1 MKRSLNRLLAL
12 LLTMAMLLVYIPAP
26 PAKAA
31 VLDGL
36 EYVIENGEVTI
47 TGHDMWSIT
56 PDLVIPDT
64 IEGYPVTCIGEEAFK
79 NSYTLTAITIGGNV
93 THICD
98 SAFESCDGLT
108 TVTIGDSGTSIGYSA
123 FKSCSSLAAVTIG
136 KGVTTIGNY
145 AFSYCYDLTT
155 VSIPDSVTSIWKDTF
170 YSSNNLSYTQYENEK
185 YLGNEQNP
193 YHVLMGST
201 LATDEVESCSIHPQ
215 TKVIAGYAYYNCKM
229 LSSGTMFPDGVVSI
243 GENAFNGCVRMPYYG
258 IPASVTS
265 IGNGAFGNCSR
276 IDEVEIPASVTHI
289 GSDAFPDP
297 VIFTVAEDNPVY
309 SSDDFGV
316 LYNKVE
322 KSIVRAP
329 ETISGDYVVPDG
341 ITSIGD
347 DIFNGCTG
355 ITSVTFGN
363 SVTTIGEWAFSDCTG
378 ITSVTFGSSV
388 TTIGKRA
395 FSRCTGITSVTLP
408 DSVTEIGEE
417 AFYNCGNLT
426 TVDIGDGVTTIGAGA
441 FGNCSGIT
449 SVTIPA
455 AVTSIGEDA
464 FPRRTAL
471 SVDQD
476 NPAYCIDAS
485 GVLYNKDKTVIIQVP
500 TTISGDYIIPD
511 GVTVIEDSMFAYCTG
526 LTSVTIPASVTDIGN
541 YAFRGCENLTQ
552 VTLLNLDASIGV
564 EAFNGTAA
572 AASYDSAYY
581 LGVGDNPYYLLYD
594 YVPAYRPAS
603 SCTIHPDTKII
614 GHNAFIDATALSTVT
629 IPEGVTTIGEKA
641 FYAGN
646 VSTVNIP
653 STVTHIGD
661 YAFYECNMD
670 TVTIPQGVTGI
681 GEGVFSHCYQLTA
694 VTIPDSVTS
703 LGFGVF
709 DGCTGLTTVSIPD
722 SVTAIGDAAFQG
734 CTGLTAVSI
743 PDSVTSLG
751 FGVFHGCDSLQYN
764 SYNNAKYLGNEQ
776 TPTILL
782 VKAASE
788 TITGCEISEDTLV
801 IDNYAFSN
809 CASLTSITIPA
820 GVTGI
825 GYAAFEGCAGLKT
838 ITFEGDAPI
847 IGDWAFGYTK
857 EEDNEVVATAYYP
870 LGNPTW
876 TEDVMQD
883 YCGVITWVAKDMW
896 YLAPNMEYLEYTIEN
911 GKVTITNCDTA
922 AKGTLAIPASIE
934 GCPVTAIGGSAF
946 SGCSNLT
953 EITIPASVTS
963 IGYQAFYECS
973 SLTSIK
979 IPDSVTV
986 LGEGAFWNCTGMTS
1000 AVIGNGVTAIES
1012 MAFYSCN
1019 NLSDVTIGS
1028 SVTSIGENAFGH
1040 CYSLSEVTIP
1050 DSVTSIGKSAFYNCY
1065 TLTDVTLGNSVE
1077 TIGMESF
1084 MFTGVRTIWLPASV
1098 RSIGVGAFDSSDL
1111 TAYQVAENNQNY
1123 SNDGQG
1129 ALLNKGKDL
1138 LISFPP
1144 AATGSYTIPDS
1155 VVSILASAFESSE
1168 LTSVT
1173 VPASVTHIGN
1183 CAFTC
1188 MNNLSTVYFLGDAPN
1203 ICEDAFEYTYN
1214 VNAYYEENASGWT
1227 EDVMQNYG
1235 GNITWMTKPKSHG
1248 NLMYMIQNGNAV
1260 ITGFVEMP
1268 EGELVIPAQIEGYPV
1283 TGILKNA
1290 FYGCYE
1296 LTAVTIPE
1304 SVTTIGDSAFG
1315 DCTGLTEVTLSEGV
1329 TTLGVYSFG
1338 GCTGLTGITLPDSLV
1353 TIGDSA
1359 FWGCSGL
1366 TGVTIPAGVTS
1377 MGIGAFGDCGSL
1389 TAISVA
1395 EGNTTYCSDGSG
1407 VVFTKDMKT
1416 LVMAPD
1422 AICGA
1427 YTIPNG
1433 VTGVAPNAFMYCS
1446 ELTELTIPDSV
1457 TTVEGYA
1464 FMSCTGLTTVTISA
1478 GVTGLADGAF
1488 ANCLSLGTVYFRG
1501 DAPTFGDG
1509 VFDMW
1514 EQPVNEYITA
1524 YYPTGNATWTED
1536 VMYNC
1541 SDRISW
1547 VPYEVEVE
1555 PTGTTI
1561 MGSLKSFGDVEGLTV
1576 ELWLEGAE
1584 AASYTAVIDGDSYSF
1599 TNVPAGSYTL
1609 KISKENGVT
1618 RTYPIEAGTASVS
1631 QDVAISPL
1639 GDVNGD
1645 TKVNIGDVARIYAH
1659 VRNTGKIEDEYALL
1673 CSDVTGD
1680 QRINIGDV
1688 ARTYS
1693 HVKGTNPLW

>member
-31 VLDGL
+31 DVSSLT
-36 EYVIENGEVTI
+36 YVVENEEVTI
-47 TGHDMWSIT
+47 TDCSTWAS
-56 PDLVIPDT
+56 DELVIPDT
-64 IEGYPVTCIGEEAFK
+64 IEGYPVTAIANRAF
-79 NSYTLTAITIGGNV
+79 
-93 THICD
+93 
-98 SAFESCDGLT
+98 DGCWQL
-108 TVTIGDSGTSIGYSA
+108 
-123 FKSCSSLAAVTIG
+123 
-136 KGVTTIGNY
+136 
-145 AFSYCYDLTT
+145 
-155 VSIPDSVTSIWKDTF
+155 
-170 YSSNNLSYTQYENEK
+170 
-185 YLGNEQNP
+185 
-193 YHVLMGST
+193 
-201 LATDEVESCSIHPQ
+201 
-215 TKVIAGYAYYNCKM
+215 
-229 LSSGTMFPDGVVSI
+229 
-243 GENAFNGCVRMPYYG
+243 
-258 IPASVTS
+258 
-265 IGNGAFGNCSR
+265 
-276 IDEVEIPASVTHI
+276 
-289 GSDAFPDP
+289 
-297 VIFTVAEDNPVY
+297 
-309 SSDDFGV
+309 
-316 LYNKVE
+316 
-322 KSIVRAP
+322 
-329 ETISGDYVVPDG
+329 
-341 ITSIGD
+341 
-347 DIFNGCTG
+347 
-355 ITSVTFGN
+355 TSVTIPEG
-363 SVTTIGEWAFSDCTG
+363 VTVIGASAFSGC
-378 ITSVTFGSSV
+378 VHLSS
-388 TTIGKRA
+388 IN
-395 FSRCTGITSVTLP
+395 IP
-408 DSVTEIGEE
+408 QSVTEIGGYAFFDCENLYSISIPGNVSQIHSNTFYGCISLVE
-417 AFYNCGNLT
+417 ATIAEGVDSIGDYAFYNCSSLYTLT
-426 TVDIGDGVTTIGAGA
+426 IPSTVTSIGTMA
-441 FGNCSGIT
+441 FYDCMALHET
-449 SVTIPA
+449 VTIPA
-455 AVTSIGEDA
+455 ATVSIGEAA
-464 FPRRTAL
+464 FGSCNAL
-471 SVDQD
+471 PGIFVEEG
-476 NPAYCIDAS
+476 NPAYCSDAS
-485 GVLYNKDKTVIIQVP
+485 GVLYTKDMTTLVQAPGGITGAYVIP
-500 TTISGDYIIPD
+500 E
-511 GVTVIEDSMFAYCTG
+511 GVTNIGKYAFCDASK
-526 LTSVTIPASVTDIGN
+526 LTSVTIPSSLTHIGEG
-541 YAFRGCENLTQ
+541 AFSYCENLAPF
-552 VTLLNLDASIGV
+552 VFSDPDIDMGSDVFLESGALN
-564 EAFNGTAA
+564 
-572 AASYDSAYY
+572 SYDNCRYI
-581 LGVGDNPYYLLYD
+581 GIEGNPYYKLYD
-594 YVPAYRPAS
+594 YAPAEGTTPET
-603 SCTIHPDTKII
+603 CQIHPQTKII
-614 GHNAFIDATALSTVT
+614 GDHAFENCTDILTVT
-629 IPEGVTTIGEKA
+629 IPEGVTTVGEKA
-641 FYAGN
+641 F
-646 VSTVNIP
+646 STIYVYVNIP
-653 STVTHIGD
+653 ATVSTIENYGFEGCYILSGSTLEGLTQINEGIFKNASWGVEWQPEADVTIPDGITHIGD
-661 YAFYECNMD
+661 YAFDNCVGIANLYLPESLISIGRGAFSSSSGVHTIPKSVSSIGVSAFAGANFYEITIEGSPVIGDSAFYSCNNLTIVTVTGDDTVIGKDAFASNYSLETVTVSGDRIVIGEGAFKNGGPFME
-670 TVTIPQGVTGI
+670 TVTISGENTVIGDSAFENCSSLQTATIGEGVTGI
-681 GEGVFSHCYQLTA
+681 GNNAFLNCSRLSNVSLPNTLTSIGGSVFS
-694 VTIPDSVTS
+694 
-703 LGFGVF
+703 
-709 DGCTGLTTVSIPD
+709 GCTMLSGNYD
-722 SVTAIGDAAFQG
+722 YKG
-734 CTGLTAVSI
+734 TGS
-743 PDSVTSLG
+743 
-751 FGVFHGCDSLQYN
+751 
-764 SYNNAKYLGNEQ
+764 YLGNEQ
-776 TPTILL
+776 TNCILL
-782 VKAASE
+782 LKGDSSVK
-788 TITGCEISEDTLV
+788 EISPDTKF
-801 IDNYAFSN
+801 IGEYAFMES
-809 CASLTSITIPA
+809 SGLTEITIPS
-820 GVTGI
+820 GVKQI
-825 GYAAFEGCAGLKT
+825 GYGAFMGCGDLKT

-883 YCGVITWVAKDMW
+883 YCGDITWVAKDMW

-922 AKGTLAIPASIE
+922 AEGTLAIPAYIE
-934 GCPVTAIGGSAF
+934 DCPVTAIGGSAF

-986 LGEGAFWNCTGMTS
+986 LGEGAFWNCTAMTS

-1012 MAFYSCN
+1012 MAFYSCD

-1040 CYSLSEVTIP
+1040 CYSLSEVTLP

-1077 TIGMESF
+1077 TIGMDSF

-1098 RSIGVGAFDSSDL
+1098 RSIGVGAFNSSDL
-1111 TAYQVAENNQNY
+1111 TAYQVAEDNQNY

-1129 ALLNKGKDL
+1129 ALLNKGKDM

-1155 VVSILASAFESSE
+1155 VVSILANAFEYSE

-1183 CAFTC
+1183 CAFAC
-1188 MNNLSTVYFLGDAPN
+1188 MNNLSTVYFLGDAPS

-1214 VNAYYEENASGWT
+1214 VNAYYENDTSGWT
-1227 EDVMQNYG
+1227 EDVMQDYG
-1235 GNITWMTKPKSHG
+1235 GTVTWLVKPMSYG
-1248 NLMYMIQNGNAV
+1248 NLMYSIENGNAI

-1268 EGELVIPAQIEGYPV
+1268 EGKLVIPAQIEGYPV
-1283 TGILKNA
+1283 TEIMNNA
-1290 FYGCYE
+1290 FYSCYD
-1296 LTAVTIPE
+1296 LTALTIPE

-1315 DCTGLTEVTLSEGV
+1315 SCTGLTEVTLSEGI
-1329 TTLGVYSFG
+1329 TAIGGNAFD
-1338 GCTGLTGITLPDSLV
+1338 GCTGLTEIALPDSLT
-1353 TIGDSA
+1353 TIGDFA
-1359 FWGCSGL
+1359 FWGCTGL
-1366 TGVTIPAGVTS
+1366 TTVTIPAGVTS

-1422 AICGA
+1422 AIRGA

-1464 FMSCTGLTTVTISA
+1464 FMCCTGLTTVTISA
-1478 GVTGLADGAF
+1478 GITSLADGAF

-1501 DAPTFGDG
+1501 DAPTFGYG

-1514 EQPVNEYITA
+1514 EQPVNDYITA

-1561 MGSLKSFGDVEGLTV
+1561 LGSLKSFGDVEGLTV